1 LPSFIH
7 YLEEDSSFE
16 KLFKISNK
24 RGLTYWKNYT
34 RARFVG
40 VQKEGEFSANQV
52 MVIAGI
58 PTVVVLLLIWISDQA
73 IKATFRPLALLSI
86 LLLVPFFYTIGA
98 LVPILCQKF
107 YHKVIDLLVSIRA
120 LATPSSGRGESTSAN
135 WFFPIKGGGILV
147 SIIGLFG
154 SLIYLTKIYKN
165 QSAVYISKE
174 LFELCFWI
182 IISYYIGTGAWS
194 ILEIPVYILK
204 GVEKI
209 PMNLDPLDRYKNL
222 AILERL
228 GRASII
234 GMVTLFVLAL
244 SLSVC
249 QVFAPTGQRSGWIVV
264 WAQAAFIGLYVV
276 TAIILNG
283 APRMQ
288 LILKLIIYTLLQIC
302 LWSAT
307 SQGLLTQILPSL
319 GYKPFGGPLHLYQYL
334 SLALFGLFS
343 SYIFY
348 LQILEINNILKSL
361 REKYKNQKLQL
372 YRGLIDDIETQL
384 HKVKNHSNQ
393 VEESENRQ
401 TLLESINTLINIID
415 KINIASVD
423 KSGYRQMKGFFAIT
437 GVMSPFMSAIIIP
450 IIINYLTQFIPKP

>member
-1 LPSFIH
+1 
-7 YLEEDSSFE
+7 
-16 KLFKISNK
+16 
-24 RGLTYWKNYT
+24 
-34 RARFVG
+34 
-40 VQKEGEFSANQV
+40 
-52 MVIAGI
+52 
-58 PTVVVLLLIWISDQA
+58 
-73 IKATFRPLALLSI
+73 
-86 LLLVPFFYTIGA
+86 
-98 LVPILCQKF
+98 
-107 YHKVIDLLVSIRA
+107 
-120 LATPSSGRGESTSAN
+120 
-135 WFFPIKGGGILV
+135 
-147 SIIGLFG
+147 
-154 SLIYLTKIYKN
+154 
-165 QSAVYISKE
+165 
-174 LFELCFWI
+174 
-182 IISYYIGTGAWS
+182 
-194 ILEIPVYILK
+194 
-204 GVEKI
+204 
-209 PMNLDPLDRYKNL
+209 
-222 AILERL
+222 
-228 GRASII
+228 
-234 GMVTLFVLAL
+234 VTLFVLAL